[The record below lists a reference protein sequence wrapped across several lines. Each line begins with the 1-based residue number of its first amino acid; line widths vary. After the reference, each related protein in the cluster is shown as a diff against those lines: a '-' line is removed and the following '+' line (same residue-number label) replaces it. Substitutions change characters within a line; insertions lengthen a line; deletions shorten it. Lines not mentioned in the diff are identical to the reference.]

1 MSWMR
6 ILIFWLGGSLILH
19 DTMCFQEL
27 HVHVLAILV
36 SIVALESAF
45 STTGRVL
52 DPIRSSLSSLMVEAL
67 ICGQNWLCPSSAPIS
82 LCAAMDNVE
91 EFEKL
96 DGGMTI
102 ICYIKKKYEFLL
114 LKKKKKLNVLGS

>member
-1 MSWMR
+1 M
-6 ILIFWLGGSLILH
+6 
-19 DTMCFQEL
+19 
-27 HVHVLAILV
+27 
-36 SIVALESAF
+36 ALESAF

-67 ICGQNWLCPSSAPIS
+67 ICGQNWLRPSSAPIS
-82 LCAAMDNVE
+82 LCAAMDDVK

-102 ICYIKKKYEFLL
+102 ICYIKKKYEFLF
-114 LKKKKKLNVLGS
+114 LKKKKKKN